1 LRLDIKNNPAKIIK
15 ELRITLLKLMAIYF
29 RTKRENK
36 LVYVQRELEKEIK
49 PFLKRKEILAIV
61 GARQVGKTTFL
72 NYIAQEFQ
80 KQNKKTEFLT
90 FEKEKDLRLFE
101 KIEDFKDYY
110 QGYDILIIDEFHY
123 AQQGGK
129 KLKYLFDT
137 TKIKFII
144 SGSSSL
150 ELTFETGKFL
160 VGRMLKF
167 LLYPF
172 SFREFLLAKDEKL
185 AQILNKRFPNLL
197 VSSINRK
204 KFFGQEI
211 NTRLKEYFEEYLVF
225 GGYPAVVLAKTNQ
238 EKIKIL
244 EGILENYLLK
254 EIKALLNLKT
264 QRELIKISEFLA
276 AQVSNL
282 VNYKELSN
290 ASGLKYNDVLAH
302 LNILENTFILNLLKP
317 FYTNPRT
324 ELVKTPKV
332 YFWDTGLRNYLLSDF
347 KKFESRN
354 DQGELVENFVFSQL
368 KQGSISKLNF
378 WRTKSKAE
386 VDFVLQRQGE
396 IIPIEVKY
404 SKSPVIGKSFHSFIE
419 KFSPKKGYIF
429 TNEFADIQKI
439 KNTKIYFVP
448 VYYL

>member
-1 LRLDIKNNPAKIIK
+1 MDKRYLDIKNNPAKIIK
-15 ELRITLLKLMAIYF
+15 VDKTTLLKFMPIYIS
-29 RTKRENK
+29 
-36 LVYVQRELEKEIK
+36 RELEKEIN
-49 PFLKRKEILAIV
+49 PFLKRKEILAVV

-72 NYIAQEFQ
+72 NYIADEFK
-80 KQNKKTEFLT
+80 KQNKKIEFLT
-90 FEKEKDLRLFE
+90 FEREKDLRLFE

-110 QGYDILIIDEFHY
+110 QDYDILIIDEFHY
-123 AQQGGK
+123 AKQGGK

-172 SFREFLLAKDEKL
+172 SFREFLSAREIKL
-185 AQILNKRFPNLL
+185 FNILNKKIPN
-197 VSSINRK
+197 IFAAGITNK
-204 KFFGQEI
+204 IFFGQEI
-211 NTRLKEYFEEYLVF
+211 NARLKKHFEEYLVF
-225 GGYPAVVLAKTNQ
+225 GGYPAVVLAKTQQ

-244 EGILENYLLK
+244 ESILENYFLK

-264 QRELIKISEFLA
+264 QRELLKIGEFLA
-276 AQVSNL
+276 GQISNL

-290 ASGLKYNDVLAH
+290 ASGLKYNDVLKH
-302 LNILENTFILNLLKP
+302 LEILENTFIINLLRP
-317 FYTNPRT
+317 FYKNPRT

-332 YFWDTGLRNYLLSDF
+332 YFLDSGLRNYLIYDF
-347 KKFESRN
+347 KEFEKRN
-354 DQGELVENFVFSQL
+354 DAGELVENFVFSRL
-368 KQGSISKLNF
+368 KNEKLSKINF

-386 VDFVLQRQGE
+386 VDFVLQKQGE

-404 SKSPVIGKSFHSFIE
+404 SSAPSAGKSFHSFIE
-419 KFSPKKGYIF
+419 KFSPKKGYIL
-429 TNEFADIQKI
+429 TKEFANIQKI
-439 KNTKIYFVP
+439 KKTNIYFIP